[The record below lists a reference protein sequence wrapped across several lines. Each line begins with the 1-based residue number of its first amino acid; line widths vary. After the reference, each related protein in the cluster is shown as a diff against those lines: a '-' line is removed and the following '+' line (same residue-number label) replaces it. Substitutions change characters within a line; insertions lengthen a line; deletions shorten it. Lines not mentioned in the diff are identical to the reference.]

1 MLNGVLQEVE
11 HATFWYQSRWQFKGS
26 IRRLLYDGRALL
38 P

>member
-11 HATFWYQSRWQFKGS
+11 HATFWYQSMWSFKGS
-26 IRRLLYDGRALL
+26 IGGLWYDGGALL